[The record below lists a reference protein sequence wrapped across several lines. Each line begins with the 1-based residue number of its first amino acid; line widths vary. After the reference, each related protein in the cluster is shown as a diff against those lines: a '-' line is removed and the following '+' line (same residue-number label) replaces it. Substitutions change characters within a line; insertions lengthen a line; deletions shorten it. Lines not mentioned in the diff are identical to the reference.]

1 MRMPTE
7 LSNWDSKKVSEKK
20 EITTFAYKWCEH
32 GYLIKEIMAHL
43 DILVGSK
50 GDFLCLLNED
60 QVERIPS
67 YFFVKKLVKEEFRSK
82 YPEVQITDKVLERTL
97 ESFRILSVLC
107 LKGEIEASQIGAV
120 INHAGEIGT
129 LAI

>member
-1 MRMPTE
+1 MKMPID
-7 LSNWDSKKVSEKK
+7 LSNWKSKKSSDKK
-20 EITTFAYKWCEH
+20 EITSFAYKWCEH

-43 DILVGSK
+43 DILVGSE
-50 GDFLCLLNED
+50 GDFLCILNED
-60 QVERIPS
+60 QIERIPS
-67 YFFVKKLVKEEFRSK
+67 YFFVKKLVKEEFRDK
-82 YPEVQITDKVLERTL
+82 YPEVNVSDKVIERTL
-97 ESFRILSVLC
+97 ESFRILSILC